1 MEMKAASEAGDIS
14 TLLRIITKSSSL
26 TVEDYIKKTIGTVR
40 FMYYMYIDKLHVR
53 PKDLIDMVDGLL
65 YLDART
71 YILKQSSEK

>member
-1 MEMKAASEAGDIS
+1 MEIKAASEAGDIS

-26 TVEDYIKKTIGTVR
+26 TVEDYIKKTLGSIR
-40 FMYYMYIDKLHVR
+40 FMYYMYIDKMHVR

-71 YILKQSSEK
+71 YILKQSNEK

>member
-26 TVEDYIKKTIGTVR
+26 TNEDYIKKTIGTVR

>member
-26 TVEDYIKKTIGTVR
+26 TVEDYIKKSLGSIR
-40 FMYYMYIDKLHVR
+40 FMYYMYIDKFHVR

>member
-26 TVEDYIKKTIGTVR
+26 TIEDYVKKTLGTLR
-40 FMYYMYIDKLHVR
+40 FMYYMYVDKLHVR
-53 PKDLIDMVDGLL
+53 PKDLIDMMDGLL

-71 YILKQSSEK
+71 YILKQSNEK

>member
-26 TVEDYIKKTIGTVR
+26 TTEDYIKKTIGIVR